1 MAEEMKKNIPPMNN
15 NSPDKKPGG
24 KNEPTADELRAMMK
38 KNNSSGGGPGRG
50 GPGGPHG
57 GSMIRE
63 KPKNVKATLAKLIR
77 YIGKSKYAVI
87 LIIITTIIT
96 TVLSL
101 LGPTLQGKAID
112 AITLTD
118 GRLSV
123 DFDGLV
129 RILVL
134 MAVVY
139 LASTAI
145 QIAQGIAAAKVSQN
159 TVYTLRRD
167 LFNKISYLPI
177 SYVDTHAHGDIMSR
191 MTNDVDNI
199 SQTLS
204 SSITSLIS
212 AFLTLIGAFAMLI
225 KYDWRMALI
234 SLVTIPL
241 TVVVSMTLS
250 KFMRKYFVERQVILG
265 QLNTQVEEMVT
276 GYKTVMAY
284 GKEDDACREFA
295 HISEEFR
302 KCSIRANV
310 WGGLMGPAMNI
321 INNLNYLIVAAFG
334 AYFTVTGAIS
344 VGDVQAILQYSRQLS
359 QPINQISNQY
369 ANILTA
375 IAGAERV
382 FNILE
387 TPNEL
392 DEGKNKI
399 GVDEIKGEISFKNID
414 FSYIPGKQVI
424 KNFNLEVKQG
434 QKIALVGATG
444 SGKTTIVNLLTRF
457 YDIDSGEI
465 KIDGVNINDIPKNT
479 LRSAIAIVLQDT
491 VLFHDTIGNNIKYG
505 RLDASDDEIVKAAD
519 MAEAREFIER
529 LPEGY
534 NTVLAEGG
542 SNLSQGQR
550 QLLSIARAVLADPKI
565 LILDE
570 ATSSVDT
577 RTEMHIQQAMVALM
591 KNRTSLIIAHRL
603 STIRDADMI
612 IVMKDGQ
619 VMETGNHDELLEK
632 KGVYYNLY
640 QNQFAGIET

>member
-1 MAEEMKKNIPPMNN
+1 MAENMKKNIPENMPPM
-15 NSPDKKPGG
+15 PDKTKKEKKG
-24 KNEPTADELRAMMK
+24 EPTADELRDMMK
-38 KNNSSGGGPGRG
+38 KNGSKGPG
-50 GPGGPHG
+50 GPGGPRA
-57 GSMIRE
+57 MIRE
-63 KPKNVKATLAKLIR
+63 KPKNIRATLGKLLK
-77 YIGKSKYAVI
+77 YIGKNKYSVI
-87 LIIITTIIT
+87 LIIVTTIIT
-96 TVLSL
+96 TLLNL

-112 AITLTD
+112 AITITEQ
-118 GRLSV
+118 RLSV

-145 QIAQGIAAAKVSQN
+145 QIAQGIASAKISQD
-159 TVYTLRRD
+159 TVYNMRKD
-167 LFNKISYLPI
+167 LFRKISYLPI

-212 AFLTLIGAFAMLI
+212 AVLTLIGAFAMLV
-225 KYDWRMALI
+225 KYDWRMALV
-234 SLVTIPL
+234 SLITIPL
-241 TVVVSMTLS
+241 TVVVSMVLS
-250 KFMRKYFVERQVILG
+250 KLMRKYFIARQVLLG

-284 GKEDDACREFA
+284 GKENDACRDFA
-295 HISEEFR
+295 EISEEFR
-302 KCSIRANV
+302 KCSIKANV
-310 WGGLMGPAMNI
+310 WGGIMGPAMNI

-382 FNILE
+382 FNILD
-387 TPNEL
+387 TPDEV
-392 DEGKNKI
+392 DEGKTELDI
-399 GVDEIKGEISFKNID
+399 PHMKGDVD
-414 FSYIPGKQVI
+414 FSHINFSYVKGKQVI
-424 KNFNLEVKQG
+424 KDFNLEVKQG

-457 YDIDSGEI
+457 YDIDSGKI
-465 KIDGVNINDIPKNT
+465 TIDGVDINDIPKKE

-505 RLDASDDEIVKAAD
+505 RLDATDDEVKAAAET
-519 MAEAREFIER
+519 AEAREFIER

-534 NTVLAEGG
+534 NTVLSEGG

-619 VMETGNHDELLEK
+619 VMESGNHDQLLEK
-632 KGVYYNLY
+632 KGVYYGLY

>member
-1 MAEEMKKNIPPMNN
+1 MAENMKKNIPENMPPM
-15 NSPDKKPGG
+15 PDKPKKEKKG
-24 KNEPTADELRAMMK
+24 EPTADELRDMMK
-38 KNNSSGGGPGRG
+38 KNGSKGPG
-50 GPGGPHG
+50 GPGGPRA
-57 GSMIRE
+57 MIRE
-63 KPKNVKATLAKLIR
+63 KPKNIRATLGKLLK
-77 YIGKSKYAVI
+77 YIGKNKYSVI
-87 LIIITTIIT
+87 LIIVTTIIT
-96 TVLSL
+96 TLLNL

-112 AITLTD
+112 AITITEQ
-118 GRLSV
+118 RLSV
-123 DFDGLV
+123 DFYGLV

-145 QIAQGIAAAKVSQN
+145 QIAQGIASAKISQD
-159 TVYTLRRD
+159 TVYNMRKD
-167 LFNKISYLPI
+167 LFRKISYLPI

-212 AFLTLIGAFAMLI
+212 AVLTLIGAFAMLV
-225 KYDWRMALI
+225 KYDWRMALV
-234 SLVTIPL
+234 SLITIPL
-241 TVVVSMTLS
+241 TVVVSMVLS
-250 KFMRKYFVERQVILG
+250 KLMRKYFIARQVLLG

-284 GKEDDACREFA
+284 GKENDACRDFA
-295 HISEEFR
+295 EISEEFR
-302 KCSIRANV
+302 KCSIKANV
-310 WGGLMGPAMNI
+310 WGGIMGPAMNI

-382 FNILE
+382 FNILD
-387 TPNEL
+387 TPDEV
-392 DEGKNKI
+392 DEGKTELDI
-399 GVDEIKGEISFKNID
+399 PHMKGNVD
-414 FSYIPGKQVI
+414 FSHINFSYVKGKQVI
-424 KNFNLEVKQG
+424 KDFNLEVKQG

-457 YDIDSGEI
+457 YDIDSGKI
-465 KIDGVNINDIPKNT
+465 TIDGVDINDIPKKE

-505 RLDASDDEIVKAAD
+505 RLDATDDEVKAAAET
-519 MAEAREFIER
+519 AEAREFIER

-534 NTVLAEGG
+534 NTVLSEGG

-619 VMETGNHDELLEK
+619 VMESGNHNQLLEK
-632 KGVYYNLY
+632 KGVYYGLY